1 MTHLHHLPADSTTIG
16 ARFGSRGETP
26 FSGGARRQDHLT
38 RTFGEYLLIKDFC
51 YKVKLFLSRPF
62 SGGGFSAPKDAFV

>member
-26 FSGGARRQDHLT
+26 FPGRRPPAGSSHLHLWRIFT
-38 RTFGEYLLIKDFC
+38 YKRFLLQSQTFSFAT
-51 YKVKLFLSRPF
+51 FL
-62 SGGGFSAPKDAFV
+62 GGGFSAPKDAFV